1 MIKVLK
7 SGLFSTIQDKGRFG
21 YGAFGV
27 PKSGAMDFYS
37 AELANTLLGN
47 TINDAVLEI
56 TMIGPQLKFDV
67 ECLLVIT
74 GADMSPSINRKTIQ
88 NNKVY
93 RIKKCDTL
101 GFDKLKSGLRAYVAV
116 KGGFKSDMVLG
127 SQSYYQPLTLA
138 NKLNNGD
145 TLYLNQS
152 ENTFDTY
159 ETFSKLKVVDYSS
172 PNIHVFKGPEFER
185 LSCNQKSELTSLES
199 QVTNLYNRMAYQLS
213 PLFDNNLESILTGPV
228 LPGTVQ
234 LTPSGKL
241 IVLMRDCQTTGGYPR
256 VLQLTESAINLL
268 SQKKEK
274 DKIVFKLVE

>member
-21 YGAFGV
+21 YGTFGV

-213 PLFDNNLESILTGPV
+213 PLFDNDLESILTGPV

>member
-93 RIKKCDTL
+93 RIKKFDTL

-213 PLFDNNLESILTGPV
+213 ALFDNDLESILTGPV

>member
-67 ECLLVIT
+67 EYLLVIT

-93 RIKKCDTL
+93 RIKKFDTL

-152 ENTFDTY
+152 EKTFDTF

-172 PNIHVFKGPEFER
+172 PNIHVFKGPEF
-185 LSCNQKSELTSLES
+185 
-199 QVTNLYNRMAYQLS
+199 
-213 PLFDNNLESILTGPV
+213 
-228 LPGTVQ
+228 
-234 LTPSGKL
+234 
-241 IVLMRDCQTTGGYPR
+241 
-256 VLQLTESAINLL
+256 
-268 SQKKEK
+268 
-274 DKIVFKLVE
+274 

>member
-185 LSCNQKSELTSLES
+185 LSCNQKSELTSLEF
-199 QVTNLYNRMAYQLS
+199 QVTNLYSRMAYQLS
-213 PLFDNNLESILTGPV
+213 ALFDNDLESILTGPV

>member
-93 RIKKCDTL
+93 RIKKFDTL

>member
-67 ECLLVIT
+67 EYLLVIT

-93 RIKKCDTL
+93 RIKKFDTL

-213 PLFDNNLESILTGPV
+213 PLFDNDLESILTGPV

>member
-213 PLFDNNLESILTGPV
+213 PLFDNDLESILTGPV

-241 IVLMRDCQTTGGYPR
+241 IILMRDCQTTGGYPR

>member
-152 ENTFDTY
+152 EKTFDTF

>member
-213 PLFDNNLESILTGPV
+213 PLFDNDLKSILTGPV

>member
-93 RIKKCDTL
+93 RIKKFDTL

-213 PLFDNNLESILTGPV
+213 PLFDNDLESILTGPV

>member
-127 SQSYYQPLTLA
+127 SQSYYQPLTIA

-213 PLFDNNLESILTGPV
+213 PLFDNDLESILTGPV

>member
-93 RIKKCDTL
+93 RIKKFDTL

-213 PLFDNNLESILTGPV
+213 PLFDNDLKSILTGPV